1 MRLAFTSRT
10 IRRPMGASLRDE
22 DLVSIVRASVI
33 SLPFIQALPQ
43 GSNFVGICILGSLAG
58 SVTDEHLLSCL

>member
-1 MRLAFTSRT
+1 ME
-10 IRRPMGASLRDE
+10 ASLCDE